1 MEDCMIIVLYKEKVT
16 TLLKKSNIIATQGTS
31 IIQKNAKSYKVIVLF

>member
-16 TLLKKSNIIATQGTS
+16 TLLKKSNIIATHGTT
-31 IIQKNAKSYKVIVLF
+31 IIQQNSKSY